1 MKQDH
6 TLEESR
12 ERAALYASGALQGDD
27 LREFE
32 HHLLVEACGLC
43 AVEVAEFSSVTEH
56 LAYALPL
63 QTPPPE
69 LRSRVL
75 SHVTAQGM
83 TSAHPVIDK
92 DQQKFVSA
100 QWLNWTPANA
110 PGVEMKVLSVDKK
123 RALYTTLVRMEPGSS
138 ILPHRHA
145 DIEESYIMEGDLLVS
160 GVLMRPGD
168 YCRAEAGSMHTGV
181 TTKTGCVFI
190 TVASLNDEW
199 FTEA

>member
-1 MKQDH
+1 MNQDH

-12 ERAALYASGALQGDD
+12 DRAALYTIGALQDDD

-32 HHLLVEACGLC
+32 HHLLVDACAMC
-43 AVEVAEFSSVTEH
+43 AAEVAEFSSVTED
-56 LAYALPL
+56 LVYALPL
-63 QTPPPE
+63 QTPPSA

-75 SHVTAQGM
+75 NHVAVQGM
-83 TSAHPVIDK
+83 TATHPVIEK

-100 QWLNWTPANA
+100 QWLNWKPGNA
-110 PGVEMKVLSVDKK
+110 PGIEMKVLSVDKE
-123 RALYTTLVRMEPGSS
+123 RALYTTLVRMAPGSS
-138 ILPHRHA
+138 ILSHRHA
-145 DIEESYIMEGDLLVS
+145 DIEESYIMEGELLVS

-190 TVASLNDEW
+190 SVASLNDEW
-199 FTEA
+199 FAEA